1 MAGAPSEHTEQP
13 APQYRVGPIITVLV
27 LSAMIMI
34 MNETTLSVALPSI
47 MADFGVGADVVQWLV
62 TGFLLTMA
70 VVIPTTGWLLQRFT
84 TRALFITSLTLF
96 VVGSVM
102 GALAPAFWVL
112 LLARVVQACGTA
124 MLLPMLMTVTLTIV
138 APERRGVMM
147 GLNSV
152 VISVAPAVGPTLAG
166 FIINSQTWHHLFWV
180 MVPIGIIVLIAG
192 IFFLKN
198 VGVTRKVPLDVFSV
212 ILSIITFG
220 ALVYGLSTVG
230 QLIQGGS
237 SWPIVALLIGFVG
250 VAFFAYRQRHLGR
263 TGRALLDLTPFTVR
277 NFVISAVVVVM
288 AMAMMLGTVNVLPI
302 YLQSSLGVTALA
314 TGLIVLPGGLI
325 QGIISP
331 FIGRLYDSVG
341 ARPIAIPGA
350 LLMLIA
356 QWWLHFIISPDTS
369 VTVLICAHVLFNVGM
384 ALVMTPLMTI
394 SLASLPG
401 HLYAHGSAAMNTL
414 QQLGG
419 AAGTAVLIAAM
430 TIGTTHAMQGGAAA
444 EAATAHGTGQ
454 AFVAG
459 GILAIIAVVA
469 SFFIGKPPKATRVVE
484 ETA

>member
-419 AAGTAVLIAAM
+419 AA
-430 TIGTTHAMQGGAAA
+430 A